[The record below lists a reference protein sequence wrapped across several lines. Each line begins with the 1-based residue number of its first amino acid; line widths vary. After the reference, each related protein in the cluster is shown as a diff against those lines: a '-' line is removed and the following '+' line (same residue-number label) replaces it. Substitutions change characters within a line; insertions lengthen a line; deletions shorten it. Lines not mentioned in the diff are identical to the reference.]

1 MHLRVNK
8 TLLCFETLLKGINK
22 LAINQKE
29 TIVLRLFNTLIKHK
43 HLCKFTFICH
53 FFLLSLSVKL

>member
-1 MHLRVNK
+1 MYLCVNK

-29 TIVLRLFNTLIKHK
+29 ILTLR
-43 HLCKFTFICH
+43 
-53 FFLLSLSVKL
+53 